1 MLHANISTA
10 EKYDYLSAKFKAAYK
25 WLANTDIEALADGA
39 YRVLGDDVIA
49 NVQSY
54 TTSPA
59 DSLRYETHDEHFDI
73 QYIAEGREFFAVCP
87 REGLTLLESKPERDA
102 KFWSAPDDICSM
114 MQNSGPILMM
124 SAVWYYFMRENLSS
138 LLLRKH
144 INHAAVW
151 VRLPMSAKC

>member
-10 EKYDYLSAKFKAAYK
+10 EKYDYLSAKFMAAYK

-73 QYIAEGREFFAVCP
+73 QYIAEGREFLAVRP
-87 REGLTLLESKPERDA
+87 REGLSLLESKPERDA
-102 KFWSAPDDICSM
+102 KFWADPDDECSM
-114 MQNSGPILMM
+114 VLLHEGEFIIVAPEEAHKSRCCVGAPAHVRKVLMK
-124 SAVWYYFMRENLSS
+124 V
-138 LLLRKH
+138 K
-144 INHAAVW
+144 I
-151 VRLPMSAKC
+151 

>member
-1 MLHANISTA
+1 MLHADISIA

-25 WLANTDIEALADGA
+25 WIAETDLSTIADGT
-39 YRVLGDDVIA
+39 YRVMGDDVIA

-59 DSLRYETHDEHFDI
+59 ESLRYETHDEHFDI
-73 QYIAEGREFFAVCP
+73 QYIAEGREFFAVRP

-114 MQNSGPILMM
+114 VLLNEGEFIIAAPEEAHKSRCI
-124 SAVWYYFMRENLSS
+124 VREPARVKKVLF
-138 LLLRKH
+138 KVK
-144 INHAAVW
+144 I
-151 VRLPMSAKC
+151 

>member
-59 DSLRYETHDEHFDI
+59 ESLRYETHDEHFDI
-73 QYIAEGREFFAVCP
+73 QYIAEGREFFAVRP

-102 KFWSAPDDICSM
+102 KFWSAPDDICS
-114 MQNSGPILMM
+114 I
-124 SAVWYYFMRENLSS
+124 V
-138 LLLRKH
+138 LLHEGEFIIVAPEEAHKSRCCVGEPAHVRKVLFKVK
-144 INHAAVW
+144 I
-151 VRLPMSAKC
+151 